1 MSKAKSGNIMVIE
14 SGSTVSMH
22 FDIRLKDGSIAES
35 TRSFEQPMTFT
46 LGQEVFSEKLENE
59 MLGLKVGD
67 KKKIMLLPED
77 AFGEPHPANIYQV
90 SRSQFA
96 KMEAETPLEEGLIVA
111 FVQQNG
117 DELPGIIR
125 EIAEDEVTVDFN
137 HPLSG
142 QVVLFD
148 IEIVDVK
155 A

>member
-1 MSKAKSGNIMVIE
+1 MNFIQP
-14 SGSTVSMH
+14 GSTVSMH

-35 TRSFEQPMTFT
+35 TRSFKNPMTFT
-46 LGQEVFSEKLENE
+46 LGQGVFSDKLEQE

-90 SRSQFA
+90 SRDRFA
-96 KMEAETPLEEGLIVA
+96 KMEQDTPLEEGLIVA

-125 EIAEDEVTVDFN
+125 EIDAEEVTVDFN

-148 IEIVDVK
+148 IEIMEVK

>member
-1 MSKAKSGNIMVIE
+1 
-14 SGSTVSMH
+14 MH

-35 TRSFEQPMTFT
+35 TRSFKNPMTFT
-46 LGQEVFSEKLENE
+46 LGQGVFSDKLEQE

-90 SRSQFA
+90 SRDRFA
-96 KMEAETPLEEGLIVA
+96 KMEQDTPLEEGLIVA

-125 EIAEDEVTVDFN
+125 EIDAEEVTVDFN

-148 IEIVDVK
+148 IEIMEVK